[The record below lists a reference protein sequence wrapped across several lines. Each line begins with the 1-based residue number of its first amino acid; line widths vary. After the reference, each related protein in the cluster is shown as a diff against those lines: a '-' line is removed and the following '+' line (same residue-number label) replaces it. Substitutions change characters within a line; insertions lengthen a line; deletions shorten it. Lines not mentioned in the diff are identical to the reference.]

1 MEEKDPKTRKEK
13 KGREKGVKAK
23 KKGEF
28 GKYTTKAAR
37 IKLQHGNVHKY
48 LTEIQFGENFS
59 SNIFIGSSKYEYRLS
74 RASYFDR

>member
-13 KGREKGVKAK
+13 KGRGNGGNK

-48 LTEIQFGENFS
+48 VTEIQFGENFHQ
-59 SNIFIGSSKYEYRLS
+59 IFVILILNFLQFYSTF
-74 RASYFDR
+74 YF